1 MIGELVDLAGIELVL
16 PGFDQGERAVRMVF
30 WVEHTDHPL

>member
-1 MIGELVDLAGIELVL
+1 MIGEVLVLAGIELVL

-30 WVEHTDHPL
+30 WVEHKDHPL